1 MKVNNLKTV
10 IFYRVNYK
18 FFVESEVAMH
28 LDKKY
33 MPLLVI
39 ITSFVKFEIKLYS
52 LDIGE
57 FENTNV
63 ILYLLLSCL
72 LQI

>member
-1 MKVNNLKTV
+1 MKVNNLKAG
-10 IFYRVNYK
+10 IFYRVDL
-18 FFVESEVAMH
+18 AMH

-33 MPLLVI
+33 MRLVVI

-52 LDIGE
+52 LDIDE

-63 ILYLLLSCL
+63 MLYLLPSCL

>member
-1 MKVNNLKTV
+1 
-10 IFYRVNYK
+10 
-18 FFVESEVAMH
+18 MH

-33 MPLLVI
+33 MRLVVI

-63 ILYLLLSCL
+63 MLYLLLSCL

>member
-1 MKVNNLKTV
+1 M
-10 IFYRVNYK
+10 F
-18 FFVESEVAMH
+18 SVAMH

-33 MPLLVI
+33 MRLFVI